1 MKISI
6 FLHFVSL
13 FLAAGVAIAQVDPG
27 TEESPEKGRT
37 IRFYCLTDSMPQYF
51 YRASKNTEIEIGD
64 ASGSLS
70 LAHPMPT
77 DRVLEIYKKILPP
90 SEAPVGTKPLIQIL
104 STTKIPAGFSKAIV
118 LLLPGGDSK
127 KETLQ
132 AVAYGDSYQ
141 LHPKGTVRVFNL
153 SPYEI
158 NLRVASSGSS
168 FKAGDN
174 AVMPWNGGKSSV
186 VVFQT
191 RVKKNDQWIIVGI
204 NELATRPNLRAFMF
218 VSKGI
223 PDIASKLCFDAV
235 PEER

>member
-1 MKISI
+1 MKTSI
-6 FLHFVSL
+6 YLLLASL
-13 FLAAGVAIAQVDPG
+13 ILAAGTAIAQVDPDPEDS
-27 TEESPEKGRT
+27 TEKGRT

-51 YRASKNTEIEIGD
+51 YSESKNKEIEIGD

-70 LAHPMPT
+70 SPHPMPK

-90 SEAPVGTKPLIQIL
+90 PEAPVGTKPLLQIL

-118 LLLPGGDSK
+118 LLLPGGDSE

-153 SPYEI
+153 SPYEM
-158 NLRVASSGSS
+158 NLRVASTGSN
-168 FKAGDN
+168 FKPGEN
-174 AVMPWNGGKSSV
+174 GVTPWNGGKSNV

-223 PDIASKLCFDAV
+223 PDIASKLCFDVV
-235 PEER
+235 PE